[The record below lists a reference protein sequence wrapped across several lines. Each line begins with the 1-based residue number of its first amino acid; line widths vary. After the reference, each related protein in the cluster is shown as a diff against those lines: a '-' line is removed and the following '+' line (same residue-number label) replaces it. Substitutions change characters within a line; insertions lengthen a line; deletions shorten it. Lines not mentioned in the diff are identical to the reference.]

1 MDFNLQEAGD
11 LTYHDNK
18 AFRVMLDVIGVDLDQ
33 RNRLTNDGFD
43 SMKAIID
50 LHSNDVEGFK
60 KYLINLNKTF
70 GARGF
75 QFGYIVDDTIRP
87 VTSPEQPVVEVDT
100 IDINDDEAYTTL
112 STHFGRGFK
121 SDNKAV

>member
-11 LTYHDNK
+11 LTKLELYQNNN
-18 AFRVMLDVIGVDLDQ
+18 AFRVMLDAIGVDLDQ

-60 KYLINLNKTF
+60 ITNEPQQDLRVINQ
-70 GARGF
+70 R
-75 QFGYIVDDTIRP
+75 TIKGIFFP
-87 VTSPEQPVVEVDT
+87 CQHL
-100 IDINDDEAYTTL
+100 TL
-112 STHFGRGFK
+112 SRSGLLLQSF
-121 SDNKAV
+121 NQYLP